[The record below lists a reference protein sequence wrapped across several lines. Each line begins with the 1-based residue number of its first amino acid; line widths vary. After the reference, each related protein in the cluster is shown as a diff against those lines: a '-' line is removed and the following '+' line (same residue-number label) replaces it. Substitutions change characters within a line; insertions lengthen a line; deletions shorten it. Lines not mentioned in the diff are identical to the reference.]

1 MSKHSSINKSW
12 RWAHTSRI
20 KIHGAVGD
28 VLLAIICIHA
38 SFIRAKMIWG
48 HGVRGA
54 ELSAATSKACQFAAI
69 TSNVLKLNNRKQ
81 LKSLTSA
88 SLASKSVYQLPAR

>member
-1 MSKHSSINKSW
+1 
-12 RWAHTSRI
+12 
-20 KIHGAVGD
+20 
-28 VLLAIICIHA
+28 
-38 SFIRAKMIWG
+38 MIWG

-54 ELSAATSKACQFAAI
+54 EQSAATSKACQFAAI

-88 SLASKSVYQLPAR
+88 SLASKSVYQLPARGRGYSPTLCATRVAEESPQGGEGGHANNLTEIGRILRVE